1 MRSKTEKTI
10 IWGLHV
16 TPEQKKRWKFLAML
30 RRTPVSYLINGIL
43 NDWWSLHEDLILA
56 EADPYKLKR
65 VLTQTPDQ
73 DFGPSAP
80 AINYILDPDLAFLE
94 GTRMNLSV
102 RGVSAQTRSYLKALS
117 VSTGEPIYRLIDEMV
132 ARAWN
137 EQGDQPVTR
146 EGNSRGLRKTIQK
159 ILPKYAKSQNKPR
172 RISQD

>member
-1 MRSKTEKTI
+1 MRSTTEKTI

-43 NDWWSLHEDLILA
+43 NDWWTLHEEQIL
-56 EADPYKLKR
+56 EKADPYKVREMLSQISGK
-65 VLTQTPDQ
+65 

-94 GTRMNLSV
+94 GTRMDLSV
-102 RGVSAQTRSYLKALS
+102 RGVSAQTRLCLKTLS
-117 VSTGEPIYRLIDEMV
+117 VHTGKPIYQLLDEMV

-137 EQGDQPVTR
+137 EQSDQTVSR
-146 EGNSRGLRKTIQK
+146 EGNSRGLRKTLKK
-159 ILPKYAKSQNKPR
+159 ILQKYAQSPNKPR
-172 RISQD
+172 QIS